1 MSELVERYI
10 HQVGRYLPPKERT
23 EIEAELRSQL
33 EDQLDDRFPG
43 VPTEEDVAS
52 VLKEWGHPYQIA
64 RSYREEQYLIGPDIY
79 PVMMR
84 ALRYGW
90 FTVPAIVLFLN
101 VFAELGASQVLTFTG
116 LVLQPLLASLIAVF
130 SFSALVVLVF
140 AIIQHLGIIRKES
153 AELFNPLDLPQADN
167 PALVDRFEAAFGITL
182 GSIIMLVLLFWLQVG
197 GLTLRF
203 NLSNP
208 GDVIPV
214 SAFWIVFLIAVIL
227 GILITNLLALWRNR
241 WSFGLFLFETA
252 LEMIGVFGM
261 YFVLYRPVF
270 ELAVLDNPNLINV
283 PFISSAP
290 EIIAVLSA
298 ILPLFSNS
306 SKLIRLWNHKS
317 GDTAP
322 LSIGV
327 NSR

>member
-306 SKLIRLWNHKS
+306 SKLIRLWNHIS